1 MNMTGRDLI
10 VYILDNRLE
19 NHLVFENGEFLG
31 FITTNE
37 AAQKCGVEEGIIR
50 VWISKGLIGGGIRI
64 NDVVYVP
71 VNFEP
76 PKEKTK

>member
-10 VYILDNRLE
+10 EYILDNHLE

-31 FITTNE
+31 FITADE
-37 AAQKCGVEEGIIR
+37 AAQKCGVEEGTIR
-50 VWISKGLIGGGIRI
+50 VWISKGLIGGIRI
-64 NDVVYVP
+64 NDTVYVP

-76 PKEKTK
+76 PMRNNK